1 VAALLRVHQRMDWGR
16 VLEQAE
22 ASGSMRILVLGLLLA
37 NDLRGAALPEGIAQR
52 LQTDAAVT
60 RLGTQV
66 CAQLFREADGSA
78 TAFETLLFRL
88 RGRERL
94 RDKLRY
100 CVHLLTTLT
109 AGGDCPLL
117 RLPDALF
124 PLHYLLRPIWL
135 YVGRPIR
142 LHLLRRLLPLVLRSV
157 QWFGAYGKRLVKR
170 RR

>member
-1 VAALLRVHQRMDWGR
+1 MDWGR

-100 CVHLLTTLT
+100 CIHRPTTLT
-109 AGGDCPLL
+109 VGDWAL
-117 RLPDALF
+117 RRPPDALF
-124 PLHYLLRPIWL
+124 PLYSLLRPLRL
-135 YVGRPIR
+135 YVGCPIW
-142 LHLLRRLLPLVLRSV
+142 LHLLRRLLPFVPRSV
-157 QWFGAYGKRLVKR
+157 QWFGACGKRLAKR

>member
-1 VAALLRVHQRMDWGR
+1 
-16 VLEQAE
+16 
-22 ASGSMRILVLGLLLA
+22 
-37 NDLRGAALPEGIAQR
+37 
-52 LQTDAAVT
+52 
-60 RLGTQV
+60 V
-66 CAQLFREADGSA
+66 CAVVHEADSSPKV
-78 TAFETLLFRL
+78 FERLLFRL

-109 AGGDCPLL
+109 AGDCPLL

-135 YVGRPIR
+135 YVDRPIR
-142 LHLLRRLLPLVLRSV
+142 LHLLRRLLPFVPRSV

>member
-100 CVHLLTTLT
+100 CIHRPTTLT
-109 AGGDCPLL
+109 VGDW
-117 RLPDALF
+117 A
-124 PLHYLLRPIWL
+124 
-135 YVGRPIR
+135 
-142 LHLLRRLLPLVLRSV
+142 LRRLLPFVPRSV
-157 QWFGAYGKRLVKR
+157 QWFGACGKRLAKR